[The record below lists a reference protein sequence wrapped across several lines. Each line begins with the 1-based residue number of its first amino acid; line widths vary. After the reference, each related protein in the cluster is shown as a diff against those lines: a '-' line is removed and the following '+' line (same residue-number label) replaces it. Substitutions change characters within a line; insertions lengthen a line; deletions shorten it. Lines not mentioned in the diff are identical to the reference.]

1 MSKELVLI
9 TNKFLIGE
17 ISAIDFVEIY
27 IEKWRSERN
36 AGLLLKDEPNLSET
50 LSTIFC
56 YADLFNPENDR
67 EPYEYDECTLKNNIK
82 KLIAEKK
89 LFFYQD

>member
-1 MSKELVLI
+1 MSKELLI
-9 TNKFLIGE
+9 IANKFLIGE
-17 ISAIDFVEIY
+17 ISAIDFVEVY

-36 AGLLLKDEPNLSET
+36 ASLLLKDDPNLSEI

-67 EPYEYDECTLKNNIK
+67 KPYEYDELTLKNNIK
-82 KLIAEKK
+82 QLITEKK
-89 LFFYQD
+89 LIFLKN